1 MKNEE
6 ISLQTKKT
14 LSESLKK
21 AMKKKPFQKITVSEL
36 IRDCDMNRKTFY
48 YHFEDIYALLKW
60 TFEQEAIEVVKQ
72 FDFLVDYEEILNFI
86 MDYVEANDY
95 ILNCAYDSIGR
106 DELKRFFSSDFLE
119 IITSIIE
126 QVENMTGKT
135 LDKSYK
141 VFLSHFYMEAFAGM
155 LIDWIKNRD
164 LQDRN
169 LVIRYI
175 TDTIRISLPAIVSN
189 TASAEGGL
197 PQSPGQF

>member
-60 TFEQEAIEVVKQ
+60 TFEQEAIEIVKQ
-72 FDFLVDYEEILNFI
+72 FDLLVDYEEALNFI
-86 MDYVEANDY
+86 MDYVEANNY
-95 ILNCAYDSIGR
+95 IMNCAYDSIGR
-106 DELKRFFSSDFLE
+106 DELKRFFSSDFLA
-119 IITSIIE
+119 IIVSIIE
-126 QVENMTGKT
+126 RAENMTGKT
-135 LDKSYK
+135 LEKSYK
-141 VFLSHFYMEAFAGM
+141 DFLSHFYMEAFAGM
-155 LIDWIKNRD
+155 LIDWIKNREQ
-164 LQDRN
+164 QDRD

-175 TDTIRISLPAIVSN
+175 TDTIRISLLSIVSN
-189 TASAEGGL
+189 TASAE
-197 PQSPGQF
+197 SESH

>member
-36 IRDCDMNRKTFY
+36 IRDCGMNRKTFY

-126 QVENMTGKT
+126 QVENKTGKT

-155 LIDWIKNRD
+155 LIDWIKNRE
-164 LQDRN
+164 QRDRN

-175 TDTIRISLPAIVSN
+175 TDTIRISLLSIASN
-189 TASAEGGL
+189 TAFVESE
-197 PQSPGQF
+197 SH

>member
-189 TASAEGGL
+189 TASVEGE
-197 PQSPGQF
+197 SH